1 MIKRKSYLVILLITH
16 TLLYGQA
23 KVGPG
28 PNPQRW
34 EKSIRQ
40 FEQWDSRN
48 SVPRDAVLFVGSS
61 SIRMWATHKCF
72 ADLPVINRCFGGS
85 HISDVNYYADRI
97 VLPYKPRVIV
107 LYAGDN
113 DIASGKTPRR
123 VAEDFGRFT
132 KLVKGRLAGTGIIFI
147 SIKPSSSRWSLWP
160 AMKEANTLI
169 KEVCEKQDNV
179 FFVDAATVLFSDNER
194 PNDKLFRPDKLHL
207 NSQGYEKWTELLRP
221 VILKVL
227 GGKTSKD

>member
-1 MIKRKSYLVILLITH
+1 MIKRKSYLIILLFTH
-16 TLLYGQA
+16 TLLYGQVRA
-23 KVGPG
+23 GMG

-61 SIRMWATHKCF
+61 SIRKWETHRSF
-72 ADLPVINRCFGGS
+72 ADLPVINRGFGGS

-123 VAEDFGRFT
+123 VAEDFRKFT
-132 KLVKGRLAGTGIIFI
+132 KLVKRHLAGTGIIFI
-147 SIKPSSSRWSLWP
+147 SIKPSGSRWSLWP

-169 KEVCEKQDNV
+169 KKICEKQDNV
-179 FFVDAATVLFSDNER
+179 FFVDAATALLGDDGK
-194 PNDKLFRPDKLHL
+194 PNDGLFLQDRLHL
-207 NSQGYEKWTELLRP
+207 NGTGYARWTTILKP
-221 VILKVL
+221 VIEKAL
-227 GGKTSKD
+227 SK